1 MAGAMAMIK
10 SLCGARF
17 RRSRSKASKSP
28 QRRGES
34 NSDVSTTPSLA
45 SPSPPP
51 QAAAVETRTAPP
63 RAQAGGAAESQDI
76 KESDAQETKE
86 LPLPPAMQLA
96 AETISANNCIKKSA
110 STRSLSSMSM
120 KAISMKLPRSMSMA
134 RRDGD
139 DRKNQKKK
147 GKPKHED
154 SVWMKTI
161 ILGEKCKVPD
171 EDEAVIYDGKGKRIS
186 TYHKKASSSFS
197 VMSRQNS
204 QIDIN
209 AIPSQDREKGVS
221 REEGEE
227 DVNGSS

>member
-1 MAGAMAMIK
+1 MAGALAMIK

-17 RRSRSKASKSP
+17 RRSRSKASESP
-28 QRRGES
+28 QQRGES
-34 NSDVSTTPSLA
+34 NSDVSTSPSLA

-51 QAAAVETRTAPP
+51 QAAAMETRTAPP
-63 RAQAGGAAESQDI
+63 RTQAGGAAESHDI
-76 KESDAQETKE
+76 KENDAQEIKE
-86 LPLPPAMQLA
+86 LPLPPAMQLT
-96 AETISANNCIKKSA
+96 AETTSASNCMKKSA

-120 KAISMKLPRSMSMA
+120 KAISMKLPRSMSLV
-134 RRDGD
+134 RKDGD
-139 DRKNQKKK
+139 DKKNQKKK

-186 TYHKKASSSFS
+186 TYHKKASC
-197 VMSRQNS
+197 SRQNS
-204 QIDIN
+204 QIDLN

-227 DVNGSS
+227 FS